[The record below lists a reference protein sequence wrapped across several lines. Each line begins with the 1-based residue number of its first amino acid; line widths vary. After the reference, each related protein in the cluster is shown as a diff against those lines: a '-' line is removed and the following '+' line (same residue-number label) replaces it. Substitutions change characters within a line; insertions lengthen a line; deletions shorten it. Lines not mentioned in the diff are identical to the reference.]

1 MVLSRRG
8 DNAVKLRA
16 FACAVVAAF
25 LMAAPSAAQQ
35 TNSIEDLFSE
45 FEAICFSYGEHGYSL
60 ETNYLI
66 EAAGFKFMERAR
78 NGADIYNS
86 RLIQLVIDDE
96 DCAFGMVQLPFA
108 QMLEWTKQWIA
119 EKGLAYAHT
128 AKSPSGGEYWIWG
141 GKAFFVGLQDNKFP
155 DGTPMTGLILT
166 RRKEER
172 GQAQVAQPN

>member
-1 MVLSRRG
+1 
-8 DNAVKLRA
+8 VKLRA
-16 FACAVVAAF
+16 FACAVMAAL

-60 ETNYLI
+60 ETTYLI

-128 AKSPSGGEYWIWG
+128 VKSPSGGEYWIWAS
-141 GKAFFVGLQDNKFP
+141 KAFFVGLQDNKFP

-166 RRKEER
+166 RRQESR
-172 GQAQVAQPN
+172 SQAQTPERN

>member
-1 MVLSRRG
+1 MVLNRRG
-8 DNAVKLRA
+8 DNAVKKRA
-16 FACAVVAAF
+16 FACAVAFAF

-35 TNSIEDLFSE
+35 TNSIEDLFSN

-60 ETNYLI
+60 ETNFLV
-66 EAAGFKFMERAR
+66 ESAGFKFVEHAR
-78 NGADIYNS
+78 NGADVYNS

-96 DCAFGMVQLPFA
+96 DCAFGMFQLPFA

-141 GKAFFVGLQDNKFP
+141 GTDFFVGLQDNKFP

-166 RRKEER
+166 RRQDVR
-172 GQAQVAQPN
+172 GEVAPSQN

>member
-1 MVLSRRG
+1 MVLNRRG

-16 FACAVVAAF
+16 FASAAIVAL

-35 TNSIEDLFSE
+35 TNSIEDLFSN

-60 ETNYLI
+60 ETNFLI
-66 EAAGFKFMERAR
+66 ESAGFKFVEHAR
-78 NGADIYNS
+78 NGADVYNS

-128 AKSPSGGEYWIWG
+128 MKSPSGGEYWIWSS
-141 GKAFFVGLQDNKFP
+141 KAFYVGLQDNKFP

-166 RRKEER
+166 RRQEER
-172 GQAQVAQPN
+172 AAARAPQQN